1 MGRRSHPL
9 ITFFQ
14 DIRYA
19 IRILFKN
26 PGFTLIATLSLALG
40 IGANS
45 AIFSLADALLLRPLP
60 ILEPSSVVDISTTT
74 PDNPFGSVSYPNFRD
89 LQAKSQSFDTMVAF
103 ELSTL
108 SVATSAQ
115 TLPQVVSGVIASDNF
130 FRDFG
135 VQPIL
140 GRGFLPEEGKVPGR
154 DAVVVIGYDFW
165 QTQLGKDPSVIGR
178 NLRIKGIDFTVIG
191 VAPQSFTGVDQYFH
205 PALYVPTMMTQRLD
219 AAPTDPLEDRG
230 NQSYSVKAR
239 LKPGASRHTAQAEV
253 AAIWNNL
260 KQQYPD
266 NNETLGIS
274 VQTELQ
280 SRISHSPPDSALV
293 ALLMGL
299 VSVVLLIACAN
310 VASLLLGRARA
321 RIREIA
327 LRISLGATRTRLLS
341 QLLTESLLLALLGGA
356 LGLWFAY
363 GGIAFLQTIRIP
375 SDPPITISPRMDA
388 RVLLFSVVAA
398 VLSSVVFGLVPA
410 LRSLKT
416 DLVPALKAN
425 SGGQTTGGR
434 TIGRNVLVVGQI
446 ALSMV
451 LLVAAGM
458 LLAGF
463 HKMLA
468 ADPGFSTEHRL
479 MLELDTSLVRYTPQ
493 QTREFYRKLIDQ
505 TRGLSGVR
513 SAALARS
520 IPFVPKQYGT
530 SVLPEGYQFPKG
542 LSSESI
548 LADIVD
554 DHYFETMNITV
565 ARGRTFTPD
574 DKDSSRRVA
583 IVNEE
588 FAKAYW
594 PNQDALGKRFRLND
608 AKGPW
613 LEIVGVT
620 NTAKYLFP
628 AETPTKFMYLPF
640 AQNPS
645 NQMLLIVETSGEP
658 TPAIAQVRDVVR
670 GIDSN
675 QPVYN
680 VRTLSAFF
688 QQRAVAVPMMIAEL
702 ISTLGLLGL
711 TLALVGLYGV
721 IAYSVSRRTQEIGI
735 RMAIGADKQTVLRMI
750 IRQGLVLSLLGIA
763 VGGVATFAVARVLVA
778 GLAGLGA
785 MSPVTFA
792 VVPILLVLVT
802 LAACYIPARRAS
814 LVDPMVALHY
824 E

>member
-1 MGRRSHPL
+1 L
-9 ITFFQ
+9 ITLFQ
-14 DIRYA
+14 DVRYA
-19 IRILFKN
+19 IRILIKN
-26 PGFTLIATLSLALG
+26 PGFTLIAALSLALG

-60 ILEPSSVVDISTTT
+60 ILEPSSVMDISTST

-89 LQAKSQSFDTMVAF
+89 LQAKSQSFDSMVAF

-230 NQSYSVKAR
+230 NHSYSVKAR
-239 LKPGASRHTAQAEV
+239 LKPGASRQTAQAEV
-253 AAIWNNL
+253 AAIWNSL
-260 KQQYPD
+260 KLQYPGS
-266 NNETLGIS
+266 NETLGIS

-321 RIREIA
+321 RTREIA

-341 QLLTESLLLALLGGA
+341 QLLTESLLLALFGGA

-363 GGIAFLQTIRIP
+363 GGISFLQTIRIP

-425 SGGQTTGGR
+425 SGGQTTGGGR
-434 TIGRNVLVVGQI
+434 TIGRNVLVIGQI

-458 LLAGF
+458 LLTGF
-463 HKMLA
+463 RKMLA
-468 ADPGFSTEHRL
+468 ADPGFSTDRRL

-493 QTREFYRKLIDQ
+493 QTRDFYRKLIDQ

-530 SVLPEGYQFPKG
+530 SVVPEGYQFAKG
-542 LSSESI
+542 LSSDSI
-548 LADIVD
+548 LANIAD
-554 DHYFETMNITV
+554 DRYFETMNITV
-565 ARGRTFTPD
+565 ARGRTFTAD
-574 DKDSSRRVA
+574 DKDGSRRVA

-588 FAKAYW
+588 FAQSYW
-594 PNQDALGKRFRLND
+594 PNQDALGKRFHLND

-620 NTAKYLFP
+620 KTAKYLFP

-670 GIDSN
+670 GIDPN

-680 VRTLSAFF
+680 VRTLSTFF
-688 QQRAVAVPMMIAEL
+688 QQRAVAVPVMIAEL
-702 ISTLGLLGL
+702 ITTLGLLGL

-721 IAYSVSRRTQEIGI
+721 VAYSVSRRTQEIGI
-735 RMAIGADKQTVLRMI
+735 RMAIGANKQTVLRMI
-750 IRQGLVLSLLGIA
+750 IRQGLTLSLLGIA
-763 VGGVATFAVARVLVA
+763 VGGVATFAIARVLVA

-785 MSPVTFA
+785 MSPVTFVA
-792 VVPILLVLVT
+792 VPILLVLVT

-814 LVDPMVALHY
+814 MVDPMVALHY